1 MKEDH
6 RSYRPNFCGCE
17 KKAWKKK
24 TFWSLYGIGILN
36 LCDTGAALDQLSQ
49 QANREQVVNQFND
62 LLPVGLLAQLVRA
75 LHRYPRGQGFESRTS
90 LNFFL

>member
-24 TFWSLYGIGILN
+24 RSEACTGLESLTSAI
-36 LCDTGAALDQLSQ
+36 
-49 QANREQVVNQFND
+49 
-62 LLPVGLLAQLVRA
+62 PVQRL
-75 LHRYPRGQGFESRTS
+75 T
-90 LNFFL
+90 N